1 MASDH
6 DRQPNLV
13 TANASHLRRRDFL
26 QGGLLIGGM
35 ATLSPLAA
43 FAQQRTQG
51 DSTRPGSPNAL
62 ALARLLNRTKFSDLP
77 PKAVAHAKMILAITL
92 ACAASGSLAGS
103 TRIIRDLAKENGGKP
118 DATVWFD
125 GTKLPVNDVAHVN
138 ATMSDAFAS
147 DDSDIRNT
155 MHIGTCITAAGF
167 AVAERTGATDCAGF
181 RAFKNC

>member
-1 MASDH
+1 SLTQPGSRDSERVIRRVQFAHAGGIMAADH
-6 DRQPNLV
+6 DRQPNPL

-26 QGGLLIGGM
+26 QGGLIGGM

-51 DSTRPGSPNAL
+51 DITRPGSPNGL

-77 PKAVAHAKMILAITL
+77 PKAVAHAKMILASTL

-125 GTKLPVNDVAHVN
+125 GTKLP
-138 ATMSDAFAS
+138 
-147 DDSDIRNT
+147 
-155 MHIGTCITAAGF
+155 
-167 AVAERTGATDCAGF
+167 
-181 RAFKNC
+181 